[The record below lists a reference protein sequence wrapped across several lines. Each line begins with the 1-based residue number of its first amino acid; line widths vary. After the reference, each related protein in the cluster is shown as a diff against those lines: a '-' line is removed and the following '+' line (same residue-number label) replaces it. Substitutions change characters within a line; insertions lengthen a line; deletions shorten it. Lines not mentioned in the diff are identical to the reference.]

1 MSEGKHPELNMLSI
15 FGLGRK
21 NMQKVNNAKRN
32 PEFQSEP
39 STSLVKQLSEY
50 YDDNSFHKN
59 CIRDT
64 NNKIISLE
72 VLKRRKVL
80 ITITREELLKN
91 NSIITRENG
100 AESISRY
107 SIGVSKPDKAMWEVI
122 LQDVQE
128 PVSLSKNEESKTT
141 FKRTGA
147 ARIAKAKKD
156 LRIDKLIEEN
166 NYLDDDDWS
175 VEASIHKGAR
185 KLDKEMKRLKNKKE
199 STSKGYL
206 SDCDEYED
214 TNINITS
221 SKLHKNLMVENNN
234 KDLSDV
240 DYLSD

>member
-1 MSEGKHPELNMLSI
+1 M
-15 FGLGRK
+15 
-21 NMQKVNNAKRN
+21 
-32 PEFQSEP
+32 
-39 STSLVKQLSEY
+39 
-50 YDDNSFHKN
+50 
-59 CIRDT
+59 
-64 NNKIISLE
+64 
-72 VLKRRKVL
+72 L

-156 LRIDKLIEEN
+156 LRIEKLIEEK